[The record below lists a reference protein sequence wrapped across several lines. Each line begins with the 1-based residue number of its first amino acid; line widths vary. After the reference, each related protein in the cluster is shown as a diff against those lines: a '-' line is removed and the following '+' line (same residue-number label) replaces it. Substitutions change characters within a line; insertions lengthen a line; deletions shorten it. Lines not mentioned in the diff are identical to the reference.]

1 MQSQKFTES
10 HSLMIEFTAVCI
22 SLLQQGTGEYEKFRP
37 LCDLVSLLKKHKATF
52 ASLVLSLL

>member
-37 LCDLVSLLKKHKATF
+37 LCDLVSLLK
-52 ASLVLSLL
+52 